1 VSHESQEHIP
11 LEGVAIIGM
20 SGRFPGARSVAE
32 FWQNQL
38 QGIEAIS
45 QFTVEELEVPNA
57 IELAKQPNYVKAR
70 GILCD
75 IDLFDADFFGM
86 LPREAEL
93 TDPQQRLFLECC
105 WETFE
110 DAGYDPFRYPGSV
123 GVFAGVSSPSYF
135 LSQFCKTPG
144 FIDKYNGGYQLANYP
159 QMMGNSPDF
168 LATRVSY
175 KLNLRGPAFTMQA
188 GCSTSLLAVCQAYQA
203 LLTYQADMM
212 LAGGVSITLPQ
223 KRGYFYQDG
232 GMGSADGHTRTFD
245 ENAQG
250 TVFGSGVAVVL
261 LKRLED
267 ALRDGDQVYAV
278 IRGVA
283 MNNDGS
289 AKVGYTA
296 PSIEG
301 QSSVIAMAQEVA
313 GVDPATIGYIEA
325 HGTGTPLGDPIE
337 VAALTKAFRAKTQA
351 RQFCAVG
358 TAKVNVGHLDI
369 AAGVTGLI
377 HATHVVRY
385 AKMPPTIHFQK
396 PNSRFDFADSPFF
409 VNKTLRDW
417 NSENGPRRAG
427 VSAFGVGGTNA
438 HVILEQAPRISSQP
452 SLRPLQL
459 LLFSASSESVLEHA
473 TTNLREFLG
482 KNPAVDF
489 ADVAFTLQ
497 EGRHAFAHRR
507 FLVAQSANDAVA
519 ALGGP
524 DAKRVF
530 TRARR
535 SSAPKVCFLFP
546 GQGSQQPNMGRELYQ
561 TERVFRE
568 AVDTCAQL
576 LGPHLGLDLR
586 SVLYPAS
593 SVTDEARDKVTQT
606 ILAQPAIFTVE
617 YALARLWMSWGISPS
632 SMIGHSVGEFVA
644 AVLAGVFSLAEALCL
659 ISARGRL
666 MQALP
671 HGAMLSVRLSEEE
684 IRPLLHKEICLAA
697 VNGPSLCV
705 VAGSLDAMTHLEQQL
720 TERNVVHR
728 RLRTSHAFHSA
739 MMDPILEP
747 FLAEVQKCHLR
758 EPKTS
763 YISSTTG
770 KWMTAHDATDPVY
783 WTRHLREAVQFSS
796 GINQLRQ
803 DENAV
808 LLEVGPGAVLATL
821 AKQHPAKSDNQV
833 VVSSLGDGSGQTSEC
848 VAIQQALGQLWLG
861 GVEPDWK
868 KFHADAKRSRVSL
881 PTYPFERKRFWLG
894 SSSSQSSEAKQTEAG
909 IEAAT
914 QTMAP
919 APPAPGEESH
929 GTGKE
934 GEVSVAALELL
945 FHHQQQALN
954 QVCAQQLAFLQ
965 GQIAAL
971 NENATQ
977 DESPHQTNENSK
989 LTPVSLPR

>member
-1 VSHESQEHIP
+1 VSHETQEQTP

-45 QFTVEELEVPNA
+45 QFTMEELEVANA
-57 IELAKQPNYVKAR
+57 AELAKQPNYVKAR
-70 GILCD
+70 GILQD
-75 IDLFDADFFGM
+75 VDLFDADFFGM

-105 WETFE
+105 WEAFE
-110 DAGYDPFRYPGSV
+110 DAGYDPYRYPGSV
-123 GVFAGVSSPSYF
+123 GVFAGVSAPSYF
-135 LSQFCKTPG
+135 LSQLCKTPG
-144 FIDKYNGGYQLANYP
+144 FIDKYTSGYQIANYP

-175 KLNLRGPAFTMQA
+175 RFNLRGPAFTMQA

-212 LAGGVSITLPQ
+212 LAGGTSITLPQ

-267 ALRDGDQVYAV
+267 AVRDGDRIYAV
-278 IRGVA
+278 IRGMA

-289 AKVGYTA
+289 RKVGYTA

-313 GVDPATIGYIEA
+313 GIDPATIGYIEA

-351 RQFCAVG
+351 KQFCAIG

-377 HATHVVRY
+377 HATHVVRDG
-385 AKMPPTIHFQK
+385 KMPPTIHFQK
-396 PNSRFDFADSPFF
+396 PNPRFDFADSPFF
-409 VNKTLRDW
+409 VNTTLRDW
-417 NSENGPRRAG
+417 NSQNGPRRAG

-438 HVILEQAPRISSQP
+438 HVILEQAPPTSFQP
-452 SLRPLQL
+452 SVRPVQL
-459 LLFSASSESVLEHA
+459 LLLSARSESAIEHA
-473 TTNLREFLG
+473 TANLREYL
-482 KNPAVDF
+482 KNNPT
-489 ADVAFTLQ
+489 ADLANVAFTLQ

-507 FLVAQSANDAVA
+507 FVVAQSVNDATA
-519 ALGGP
+519 ALAGP
-524 DAKRVF
+524 DPKRVF
-530 TRARR
+530 TRSRR
-535 SSAPKVCFLFP
+535 SPAPKVCFLFP
-546 GQGSQQPNMGRELYQ
+546 GQGSQQPNMGREVYQ

-568 AVDTCAQL
+568 AVDTCAEL
-576 LGPHLGLDLR
+576 LRPHLGLDLR
-586 SVLYPAS
+586 TVLYPAS
-593 SVTDEARDKVTQT
+593 PVTDEARDKVTQT

-644 AVLAGVFSLAEALCL
+644 ACLAGVFSLAEALRL

-666 MQALP
+666 MQGLP
-671 HGAMLSVRLSEEE
+671 HGAMLSVRVSEAE
-684 IRPLLHKEICLAA
+684 IQPFLDKDICLAA
-697 VNGPSLCV
+697 VNGPSLCA
-705 VAGSLDAMTHLEQQL
+705 VAGPLEAVARLEQQL
-720 TERNVVHR
+720 TAKNIVHR
-728 RLRTSHAFHSA
+728 RLHTSHAFHSA
-739 MMDPILEP
+739 MMEPILEP
-747 FLAEVQKCHLR
+747 FLAEVQKCRLR
-758 EPKTS
+758 EPKIPYLS
-763 YISSTTG
+763 GTTG
-770 KWMTAHDATDPVY
+770 TWMTAHDATDPVY

-796 GINQLRQ
+796 GISQLRQ
-803 DENAV
+803 DENTL

-821 AKQHPAKSDNQV
+821 ARQHPAKSDDQLV
-833 VVSSLGDGSGQTSEC
+833 ISSLGDSSTQASEC
-848 VAIQQALGQLWLG
+848 VAIQHALGQLWLG
-861 GVEPDWK
+861 GIEPDWK
-868 KFHADAKRSRVSL
+868 KFHAEAKRSRVSL
-881 PTYPFERKRFWLG
+881 PKYPFERKKFWLDAP
-894 SSSSQSSEAKQTEAG
+894 SSADIGTQPLVDKAQIPETISDQVS
-909 IEAAT
+909 AT
-914 QTMAP
+914 
-919 APPAPGEESH
+919 PGVEQLNGPSRDE
-929 GTGKE
+929 
-934 GEVSVAALELL
+934 LELL
-945 FHHQQQALN
+945 IKEQLQAMN
-954 QVCAQQLAFLQ
+954 RVCALQLAFLRGD
-965 GQIAAL
+965 GQ
-971 NENATQ
+971 EK
-977 DESPHQTNENSK
+977 EPQT
-989 LTPVSLPR
+989 

>member
-1 VSHESQEHIP
+1 MSDETQEQAP

-20 SGRFPGARSVAE
+20 SGRFPGARSIAE

-45 QFTVEELEVPNA
+45 QFTVEELEVA
-57 IELAKQPNYVKAR
+57 DAAELAKQPNYVKAR
-70 GILCD
+70 GILQD
-75 IDLFDADFFGM
+75 IDLFDAEFFGM

-93 TDPQQRLFLECC
+93 TDPQQRFFLECC
-105 WETFE
+105 WEALE
-110 DAGYDPFRYPGSV
+110 DAGYDPYRYPGSV
-123 GVFAGVSSPSYF
+123 GVFAGVSAPSYF
-135 LSQFCKTPG
+135 LSQLCKTSG
-144 FIDKYNGGYQLANYP
+144 FIDKYTSGYQIANYP

-175 KLNLRGPAFTMQA
+175 KFNLRGPSFTMQA

-232 GMGSADGHTRTFD
+232 GMGSADGHIRTFD

-250 TVFGSGVAVVL
+250 TVFGNGVAVVL

-267 ALRDGDQVYAV
+267 AVRDSDQIYAV

-313 GVDPATIGYIEA
+313 GIDPATIGYIEA

-337 VAALTKAFRAKTQA
+337 VAALTKAFRAKTQEK
-351 RQFCAVG
+351 QFCAVG

-377 HATHVVRY
+377 HATQVVRDG
-385 AKMPPTIHFQK
+385 KMPPTIHFQK
-396 PNSRFDFADSPFF
+396 PNPRFDFADSPFF
-409 VNKTLRDW
+409 VNTTLRDW
-417 NSENGPRRAG
+417 NSQNGPRRAG

-452 SLRPLQL
+452 SVRPVQL
-459 LLFSASSESVLEHA
+459 LLLSARSESAIEHA
-473 TTNLREFLG
+473 TANLREFLR
-482 KNPAVDF
+482 NSPTADL

-507 FLVAQSANDAVA
+507 FVVAQSVNDAAA
-519 ALGGP
+519 ALTRP
-524 DAKRVF
+524 DPKRVF
-530 TRARR
+530 TRSRR
-535 SSAPKVCFLFP
+535 SPAPKVCFLFP

-568 AVDTCAQL
+568 AVDTCAEL
-576 LGPHLGLDLR
+576 LRPHLGLDLR
-586 SVLYPAS
+586 TVLYPAS
-593 SVTDEARDKVTQT
+593 PVTYEARDKVTQT
-606 ILAQPAIFTVE
+606 ILAQPAIFTVD

-644 AVLAGVFSLAEALCL
+644 ACLAGVFSLAEALRL

-666 MQALP
+666 MQGLP
-671 HGAMLSVRLSEEE
+671 HGAMLSVRVSEAE
-684 IRPLLHKEICLAA
+684 IQPFLDKDICLAA
-697 VNGPSLCV
+697 VNSPSLCV
-705 VAGSLDAMTHLEQQL
+705 VAGPLEAVARLEQQL
-720 TERNVVHR
+720 TKRNIVHR
-728 RLRTSHAFHSA
+728 RLHTSHAFHSA

-747 FLAEVQKCHLR
+747 FLAEVQKCGLR
-758 EPKTS
+758 EPKIP

-770 KWMTAHDATDPVY
+770 KWMTAHEATDAVY
-783 WTRHLREAVQFSS
+783 WTHHLREAVQFSS
-796 GINQLRQ
+796 GIGQLRQ
-803 DENAV
+803 DENAL
-808 LLEVGPGAVLATL
+808 LLEVGPGGVLTTL
-821 AKQHPAKSDNQV
+821 ARQHPAKSDDQLV
-833 VVSSLGDGSGQTSEC
+833 ISSLGDGSSQTSEC

-861 GVEPDWK
+861 GIEPDWK
-868 KFHADAKRSRVSL
+868 KFHAEAKRSRVSL
-881 PTYPFERKRFWLG
+881 PKYPFERKRFWLDA
-894 SSSSQSSEAKQTEAG
+894 SSSANIGTQPIVDKAQITETISDSVLPTPEVEPQNG
-909 IEAAT
+909 PSRDELEFLI
-914 QTMAP
+914 
-919 APPAPGEESH
+919 
-929 GTGKE
+929 KE
-934 GEVSVAALELL
+934 QL
-945 FHHQQQALN
+945 QAMN
-954 QVCAQQLAFLQ
+954 QVCALQLAFLRGD
-965 GQIAAL
+965 GQ
-971 NENATQ
+971 EK
-977 DESPHQTNENSK
+977 ERQT
-989 LTPVSLPR
+989 

>member
-1 VSHESQEHIP
+1 VSHETQEQIP

-20 SGRFPGARSVAE
+20 SGRFPGARSVAD

-45 QFTVEELEVPNA
+45 QFTIEELEVPDA
-57 IELAKQPNYVKAR
+57 AELAKQANYVKAR
-70 GILCD
+70 GILED

-110 DAGYDPFRYPGSV
+110 DAGYDPYRYPGSV
-123 GVFAGVSSPSYF
+123 GVFAGVSAPSYF
-135 LSQFCKTPG
+135 LSQLCKTPG
-144 FIDKYNGGYQLANYP
+144 FIDKYITGYQIANYP

-175 KLNLRGPAFTMQA
+175 KFNLRGPAFTMQA

-267 ALRDGDQVYAV
+267 AVRDGDQVYAV

-337 VAALTKAFRAKTQA
+337 IAALTKAFRAKTTA
-351 RQFCAVG
+351 KQFCAVG

-385 AKMPPTIHFQK
+385 GKMPPTVHFHK
-396 PNSRFDFADSPFF
+396 PNPRFDFADSPFF
-409 VNKTLRDW
+409 VNETLRDW
-417 NSENGPRRAG
+417 NTDNAPRRAG

-438 HVILEQAPRISSQP
+438 HIILEQAPHISSQP
-452 SLRPLQL
+452 SPRPVQL
-459 LLFSASSESVLEHA
+459 VLLSARSEAAFAQA
-473 TTNLREFLG
+473 TTNLVEFQ
-482 KNPAVDF
+482 KNSPDVDL
-489 ADVAFTLQ
+489 ADLAFTLQ

-507 FLVAQSANDAVA
+507 FVVAQSPTDVVT
-519 ALGGP
+519 ALTGP
-524 DAKRVF
+524 DPKRVF

-568 AVDTCAQL
+568 AIDACAEL
-576 LGPHLGLDLR
+576 LRPHLGFDLR
-586 SVLYPAS
+586 SVLYPAAP
-593 SVTDEARDKVTQT
+593 VTEEARDKVTQT
-606 ILAQPAIFTVE
+606 VLAQPAIFSVE

-632 SMIGHSVGEFVA
+632 CMIGHSVGEFVA
-644 AVLAGVFSLAEALCL
+644 ACLAGVFSLAEALRL

-671 HGAMLSVRLSEEE
+671 HGGMLSVRLSETE
-684 IRPLLHKEICLAA
+684 IQPFLDKDICLAA

-705 VAGSLDAMTHLEQQL
+705 VAGPPDAIARLEEEL
-720 TERNVVHR
+720 TERNIVHR
-728 RLRTSHAFHSA
+728 RLHTSHAFHSA

-747 FLAEVQKCHLR
+747 FLAEVQKSHLQ
-758 EPKTS
+758 EPRIPYVS
-763 YISSTTG
+763 GTTG
-770 KWMTAHDATDPVY
+770 KWITAQEATDPVY

-796 GINQLRQ
+796 GISQLRQ
-803 DENAV
+803 DGDAI

-821 AKQHPAKSDNQV
+821 AKQHVAKSSDQI
-833 VVSSLGDGSGQTSEC
+833 VVSSISDGSGQISEC

-861 GVEPDWK
+861 GIEPDWRN
-868 KFHADAKRSRVSL
+868 FHAEAKRSRISL
-881 PTYPFERKRFWLG
+881 PKYPFERKKFWLE
-894 SSSSQSSEAKQTEAG
+894 STLSTDTVAQPHVDESQVTQSENNSGPVTSE
-909 IEAAT
+909 IPHSDE
-914 QTMAP
+914 
-919 APPAPGEESH
+919 PPRDE
-929 GTGKE
+929 
-934 GEVSVAALELL
+934 LELL
-945 FHHQQQALN
+945 IKDQLHAMN
-954 QVCAQQLAFLQ
+954 EVCALQLAFLRGDDSERNDQ
-965 GQIAAL
+965 
-971 NENATQ
+971 
-977 DESPHQTNENSK
+977 P
-989 LTPVSLPR
+989 